1 MININVLGTQLCNF
15 CIDAMKY
22 GCTVLGVSYGLLNV
36 LLFIIIQPV
45 CILLFAIAAIMYMNF
60 KKSENK
66 TKRVIAH
73 CLFGAGVAFTA
84 IDVLICA
91 LCVYGALAEV
101 GSEGSIITYLMYH
114 S

>member
-1 MININVLGTQLCNF
+1 MSFNLIGTQLCNF
-15 CIDAMKY
+15 CINAMKY
-22 GCTVLGVSYGLLNV
+22 GCTILGISYGLLNI
-36 LLFIIIQPV
+36 LLFVIIQPL
-45 CILLFAIAAIMYMNF
+45 CILFFALASILYMDF